1 MNKYIA
7 FEIEQIFRT
16 KQFDFIT
23 KIEQERSTQCVSI
36 FLRVLVL
43 QTYSHTECIN
53 NPTCRVE
60 SPTELF

>member
-23 KIEQERSTQCVSI
+23 KIEQERST
-36 FLRVLVL
+36 LRVLVL